1 MKVACNSATVKAVSI
16 VVEKNLRVAFF
27 PDSFLEVNGVAMTS
41 QRLVGYAKKNG
52 YPFLCVHAGKKTAT
66 TQNGSVTYLSLKRSP
81 VSFKLD
87 EDLAY
92 DPLFQR
98 HSSRVLRALV
108 KFRPD
113 ILHITGLNDI
123 SIAGAYLGWKKQ
135 LPILGSWHTNIHEF
149 AAHRLAKMFS
159 FMPDSTVAKMTN
171 FAEKKILDGSVLYYK
186 MPQVVLA
193 PNQELV
199 DLLGKGT
206 NRRAFMMTRGVD
218 TEVFSPA
225 KRTVNDNIFRF
236 GFVGRLRAEKSV
248 RMLVELEKELLKAG
262 KTNFKFLIVG
272 EGAEREFL
280 EKNLKQAEFTGFL
293 DGEKLSRAY
302 ANMDVFIFPSK
313 TDAFGNVVQEANA
326 SGVPSIVSN
335 QGGPKFIV
343 QHNETGFIAENF
355 KDFVRFSLEL
365 MDNPVK
371 LVKMKRAAR
380 EFAHSRSWDA
390 VFEKVYSAYGECLKI
405 HRKTTNSRASR
416 PSI

>member
-1 MKVACNSATVKAVSI
+1 LLANDKRLSFYVLTVVKKI
-16 VVEKNLRVAFF
+16 LRVAFF
-27 PDSFLEVNGVAMTS
+27 PDSFLEVNGAAMTS
-41 QRLVGYAKKNG
+41 QRLVGYAKRNG
-52 YPFLCVHAGKKTAT
+52 YPLLCIHAGKKTKNAEDE
-66 TQNGSVTYLSLKRSP
+66 SITYLSLRRSP

-98 HSSRVLRALV
+98 YTSRVLSALV

-113 ILHITGLNDI
+113 VLHITGLNDV
-123 SIAGAYLGWKKQ
+123 SIIGAYLGWKMQ
-135 LPILGSWHTNIHEF
+135 IPILGSWHTNIHEF

-159 FMPDSTVAKMTN
+159 FMPEVAVSTMTN

-186 MPQVVLA
+186 MPKVVLA

-206 NRRAFMMTRGVD
+206 HRKAFLMTRGVD

-225 KRTVNDNIFRF
+225 KRTVRDGIFRF
-236 GFVGRLRAEKSV
+236 GFVGRLRAEKNV
-248 RMLVELEKELLKAG
+248 RMLADLERELLKAG

-272 EGAEREFL
+272 EGNEREFL

-293 DGEKLSRAY
+293 DGERLSEAY
-302 ANMDVFIFPSK
+302 ANMDVFVFPSE

-326 SGVPSIVSN
+326 SGVPAIVTN

-343 QHNETGFIAENF
+343 RRGETGYVAENF
-355 KDFVRFSLEL
+355 KDFVKFSLEL
-365 MDNPVK
+365 MNDPEK
-371 LVKMKRAAR
+371 LTKMKAASR
-380 EFAHSRSWDA
+380 EFAMARSWDA
-390 VFEKVYSAYGECLKI
+390 VFENVYRAYDECLKI
-405 HRKTTNSRASR
+405 HRETLNSNQAAS
-416 PSI
+416 SI